1 MICRLD
7 IDKLAKE
14 FDLTVWSY
22 TDTIFLQSKK
32 RYQYGTN
39 NGSPDIYE
47 FRQKNGTWDIWRYIS
62 GINEGNSLVY
72 HVIFGMSDNSY
83 EFCRQKFIEF
93 ELEYKKYKQEL
104 KIKELNGDF
113 TDDDEGTV

>member
-22 TDTIFLQSKK
+22 TDTIVLQSKK
-32 RYQYGTN
+32 RYQYGTK

-47 FRQKNGTWDIWRYIS
+47 FRQKNGTWDIWRYLS
-62 GINEGNSLVY
+62 GINEDKCLVY
-72 HVIFGMSDNSY
+72 HVIFGMADNSY
-83 EFCRQKFIEF
+83 EFCRQKFVEF
-93 ELEYKKYKQEL
+93 EEFYKKYREQNKLDNMQE
-104 KIKELNGDF
+104 DF
-113 TDDDEGTV
+113 K

>member
-14 FDLTVWSY
+14 FDLSTWSF
-22 TDTIFLQSKK
+22 TNNIILQSKK
-32 RYQYGTN
+32 KFQYGTN
-39 NGSPDIYE
+39 NRCPEIFE

-62 GINEGNSLVY
+62 GINEDNCLVY
-72 HVIFGMSDNSY
+72 HVIFGMADNSY

-93 ELEYKKYKQEL
+93 ELEYKKYKQKL
-104 KIKELNGDF
+104 KLEELNRDF
-113 TDDDEGTV
+113 TDDKQ